1 MCARE
6 RGVCV
11 CVCATYIDEMKASRR
26 WGDGI
31 GIVPYAIYSPT
42 YSYIIKPFPCLL
54 QVKSSYMHA
63 FFFFFFFSEEE
74 DENEEEAATCF
85 SVY

>member
-1 MCARE
+1 M
-6 RGVCV
+6 V
-11 CVCATYIDEMKASRR
+11 YL
-26 WGDGI
+26 
-31 GIVPYAIYSPT
+31 GIVCNLQS

-54 QVKSSYMHA
+54 QVKSSHIA
-63 FFFFFFFSEEE
+63 FFFFFFSSEEEEE